1 MYGNPLHLSALYNFT
16 QQLSAGVGVG
26 ADRYEKIIY
35 QIIGCDSGGN
45 YVFRRFNGKSR
56 DRRG

>member
-26 ADRYEKIIY
+26 ADRYENPGYNTLLIY
-35 QIIGCDSGGN
+35 MPLLI
-45 YVFRRFNGKSR
+45 
-56 DRRG
+56 